1 MFRKIRYSDDQALS
15 LRSLADEIP
24 NVEANEAAIVAET
37 GWKNLGSNDTERGHT
52 IVSMMNEQGCESH
65 SATKRRLDS
74 AIAQAGL
81 TAAMLNYLAK
91 DCQETEPQDF
101 DIDTTGAD
109 VAGAVNGN
117 VPDGLLSGLFDE
129 LGL

>member
-1 MFRKIRYSDDQALS
+1 MDINQVYESIMAD
-15 LRSLADEIP
+15 LRSLPGQIAEAEKQEAEL
-24 NVEANEAAIVAET
+24 VENAGGWASLGKNE
-37 GWKNLGSNDTERGHT
+37 GERGMAL
-52 IVSMMNEQGCESH
+52 VMMMARRNEPTVTE
-65 SATKRRLDS
+65 TRKRFDS

-81 TAAMLNYLAK
+81 TAAMLKYLAK

-109 VAGAVNGN
+109 VEAAVNGN
-117 VPDGLLSGLFDE
+117 GHVSAGLFAE

>member
-1 MFRKIRYSDDQALS
+1 MDIKQVYESIMAE
-15 LRSLADEIP
+15 LRIGPGRIADAEK
-24 NVEANEAAIVAET
+24 VEAQMVEDAGGWASLGKNE
-37 GWKNLGSNDTERGHT
+37 GERGMAL
-52 IVSMMNEQGCESH
+52 VSMMA
-65 SATKRRLDS
+65 SAKEPTVTETRKRLDS
-74 AIAQAGL
+74 VIAQAGL

-109 VAGAVNGN
+109 VEAAVNGN
-117 VPDGLLSGLFDE
+117 GKIEAGLFAE